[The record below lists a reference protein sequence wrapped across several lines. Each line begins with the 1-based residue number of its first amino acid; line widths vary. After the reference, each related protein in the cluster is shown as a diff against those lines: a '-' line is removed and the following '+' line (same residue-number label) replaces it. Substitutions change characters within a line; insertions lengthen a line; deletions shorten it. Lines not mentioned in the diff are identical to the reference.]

1 VLPLDLPALPT
12 LPVLNQLSN
21 GLAFTPG
28 PTWAVVGM
36 VGALFAVVA
45 FRRIRRLVLF
55 ATVAIV
61 GIVIAWNAGF
71 LTSVS

>member
-1 VLPLDLPALPT
+1 
-12 LPVLNQLSN
+12 
-21 GLAFTPG
+21 
-28 PTWAVVGM
+28 M